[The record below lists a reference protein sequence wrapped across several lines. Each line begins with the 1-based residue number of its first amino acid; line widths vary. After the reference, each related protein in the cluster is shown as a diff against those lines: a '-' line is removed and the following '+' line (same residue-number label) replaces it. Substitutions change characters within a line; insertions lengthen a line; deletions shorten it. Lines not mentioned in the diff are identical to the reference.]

1 MSLKNDFTQF
11 IPYEQALPLKELGF
25 DQPCLFSYNIWNTE
39 KLNDAYY
46 NNINHNSIT
55 DLVSAPLYQQAF
67 QFLLDQLKIVSITYF
82 NDGSG
87 NLKLIGDGI
96 FFDFNNR
103 KECLIELINLVKL
116 KK

>member
-1 MSLKNDFTQF
+1 MYLELEFV
-11 IPYEQALPLKELGF
+11 PYAQSVELKELGYSGINF
-25 DQPCLFSYNIWNTE
+25 AGWCHAWE
-39 KLNDAYY
+39 
-46 NNINHNSIT
+46 NNPNPYFRANVDEAT
-55 DLVSAPLYQQAF
+55 YDVSAPLYQQAF
-67 QFLLDQLKIVSITYF
+67 QFLLNKLKIVSITYF